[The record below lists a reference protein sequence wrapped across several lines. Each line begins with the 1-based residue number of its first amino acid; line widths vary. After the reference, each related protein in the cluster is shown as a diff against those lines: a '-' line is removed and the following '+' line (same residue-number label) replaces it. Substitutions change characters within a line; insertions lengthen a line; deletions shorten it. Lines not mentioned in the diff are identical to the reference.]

1 MQNEAQYKISALSSN
16 NLEKYEYFTGEDLG
30 LKPSTVERDKFEY
43 SPLGKVFTKDLEK
56 EEHKKE
62 GLFKRFKNIES
73 KNKAQL
79 KVIEDQGKKQLDAIK
94 NININS
100 KPLKTII
107 FFSTI
112 SEKAK
117 RLMENIKHV
126 DDWLDSAQLLCTKTG
141 RRTKCNFS
149 NFTFLSKFTSKT
161 FRCDLTLQKA
171 KDDQVNLE
179 TLINK
184 LINNYNPKNL
194 EKIKE
199 KDDSLGEKL
208 LKHFRQVF
216 FHA

>member
-1 MQNEAQYKISALSSN
+1 MQNEAQFKISALSSN
-16 NLEKYEYFTGEDLG
+16 NLEKFEYFTGEDLG

-62 GLFKRFKNIES
+62 GIFKRFKNIES

-171 KDDQVNLE
+171 KDGQVNLE

>member
-1 MQNEAQYKISALSSN
+1 MQNEAQFKISALSSN
-16 NLEKYEYFTGEDLG
+16 NLEKFEYFTGEDLG

-62 GLFKRFKNIES
+62 GIFKRFKNIES

-117 RLMENIKHV
+117 KTNGKH
-126 DDWLDSAQLLCTKTG
+126 
-141 RRTKCNFS
+141 
-149 NFTFLSKFTSKT
+149 
-161 FRCDLTLQKA
+161 
-171 KDDQVNLE
+171 
-179 TLINK
+179 
-184 LINNYNPKNL
+184 
-194 EKIKE
+194 
-199 KDDSLGEKL
+199 
-208 LKHFRQVF
+208 
-216 FHA
+216 

>member
-1 MQNEAQYKISALSSN
+1 MSSN
-16 NLEKYEYFTGEDLG
+16 NLEKYEYFTGKDLG

-56 EEHKKE
+56 EEDKKE

-79 KVIEDQGKKQLDAIK
+79 KVIEDQEKKQLDAIK

-100 KPLKTII
+100 KPPKTIM

-112 SEKAK
+112 SEKSK
-117 RLMENIKHV
+117 RLMENIKQV
-126 DDWLDSAQLLCTKTG
+126 DDWLDSAQLLCTKSS

-161 FRCDLTLQKA
+161 FVVILRYKKQKM
-171 KDDQVNLE
+171 
-179 TLINK
+179 
-184 LINNYNPKNL
+184 
-194 EKIKE
+194 IK
-199 KDDSLGEKL
+199 
-208 LKHFRQVF
+208 
-216 FHA
+216 

>member
-1 MQNEAQYKISALSSN
+1 MQNEAQFKISALSSN
-16 NLEKYEYFTGEDLG
+16 NLEKFEYFTGEDLG

-43 SPLGKVFTKDLEK
+43 CPLGKVFTKDLEK

-62 GLFKRFKNIES
+62 GIFKRFKNIES

-171 KDDQVNLE
+171 KYDQVILE